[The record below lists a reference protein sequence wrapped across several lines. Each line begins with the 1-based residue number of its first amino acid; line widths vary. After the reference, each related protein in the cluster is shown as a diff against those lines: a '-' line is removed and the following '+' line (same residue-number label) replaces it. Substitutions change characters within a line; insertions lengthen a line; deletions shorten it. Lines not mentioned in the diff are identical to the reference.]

1 MKKMNDLLIV
11 TKFTMKDMLK
21 RKSFII
27 ATIIILLM
35 IVIGFNIPR
44 IIKSFNKSEGKE
56 KILISDIN
64 NVFENKL
71 VLLNNLTNEYEII
84 VSQDNLDTLK
94 KKINN
99 EEVNLGIIVDKL
111 NNEIKLTYVVENLY
125 FFQDN
130 YMISDTL
137 NTLYKNI
144 QIDKLNIS
152 QEDKN
157 NINSVFKT
165 EFIQSDEEAK
175 GNTFVMMILSMLLFY
190 AVYFCAYQ
198 VSSSITTE
206 KTSKIIETLVTS
218 TSPKN
223 IVLGKTLGIGL
234 TGLMQLLLII
244 ITALISAKAFLDPL
258 LLEQILDVSSL
269 TIFLVII
276 TLLYFILGYFTFA
289 LLYALTGSTVSKPE
303 DIQSANS
310 PVVMISLI
318 GFYLAYFTMMNPSS
332 NLGTIASLVPIS
344 SPFCMPMRIMMGI
357 ADTKDIILSIIILVI
372 TIFIIAKVT
381 IKIYSNA
388 IINYGTKFNIKNII
402 AMYKEK

>member
-1 MKKMNDLLIV
+1 MKKMNDLFIV

-35 IVIGFNIPR
+35 IIIGFNIPR
-44 IIKSFNKSEGKE
+44 IIKSFNNGEGKE
-56 KILISDIN
+56 KILISDIHN
-64 NVFENKL
+64 IFENKL
-71 VLLNNLTNEYEII
+71 VSLNNPLNEYEII

-94 KKINN
+94 KKIND
-99 EEVNLGIIVDKL
+99 EEVSLGILVDKL

-130 YMISDTL
+130 YMLSDTL

-144 QIDKLNIS
+144 QIDKLEIS
-152 QEDKN
+152 QEEKN

-244 ITALISAKAFLDPL
+244 ITALISAKAFLDPI

-269 TIFLVII
+269 NFFLVIT

-310 PVVMISLI
+310 PVVIISLI

-344 SPFCMPMRIMMGI
+344 SPFCMPMRIMMSI

>member
-1 MKKMNDLLIV
+1 MNDLFIV
-11 TKFTMKDMLK
+11 MKFTMKDMLK

-35 IVIGFNIPR
+35 IIIGFNIPN
-44 IIKSFNKSEGKE
+44 IIKKFSESDGKE

-71 VLLNNLTNEYEII
+71 YLLNNDTNDYEII
-84 VSQDNLDTLK
+84 VSKDNLDTIK
-94 KKINN
+94 NKINN
-99 EEVNLGIIVDKL
+99 EEITLGIMIDKI
-111 NNEIKLTYVVENLY
+111 NNNIKITYVVDNIYFFSDDYMMSENL
-125 FFQDN
+125 N
-130 YMISDTL
+130 S
-137 NTLYKNI
+137 LYKNI

-152 QEDKN
+152 IEEKN
-157 NINSVFKT
+157 NINATIETDIV
-165 EFIQSDEEAK
+165 QSDEEAK
-175 GNTFVMMILSMLLFY
+175 GNTFVMMMMSMLLFY
-190 AVYFCAYQ
+190 AVYFAAYQ

-234 TGLMQLLLII
+234 TGLIQLLII
-244 ITALISAKAFLDPL
+244 IVTALVSAKLFLDPL
-258 LLEQILDVSSL
+258 LLEQVLDVSSL
-269 TIFLVII
+269 TIFLIII

-310 PVVMISLI
+310 PVAMISIL
-318 GFYLAYFTMMNPSS
+318 GFYLAYFTMMNPNS
-332 NLGTIASLVPIS
+332 NLGSLASLLPIS

-357 ADTKDIILSIIILVI
+357 ATTKDILISVIILII
-372 TIFIIAKVT
+372 TIIIIAKIT

-388 IINYGTKFNIKNII
+388 IINYGTKLNLKNII
-402 AMYKEK
+402 SMYKQN